1 MYQNEKTENM
11 SSPCFLES
19 PRWVLS
25 TIGRNPKPIEVVSFF
40 YRQRKLIC
48 TVGFE
53 PNLLHQTSLEDL
65 QESYEKCGWRVR
77 SYLCV
82 FVFVC
87 SSLCFCLCVS
97 VFVCLS
103 LCVFLCVLASVI
115 LLLFVSE
122 WHKDTGCDHDGGRSW
137 CWGKNPPIRPQV
149 LEFFCRVSQKSQYI
163 DAGLGDRFF
172 LINEISKPSSREKIK
187 VEKGTAEK
195 PAVFFIDP
203 IGECSLDF
211 CI

>member
-1 MYQNEKTENM
+1 MVILNTGIFFFIYELIAICKSLQKMKKNENLSM
-11 SSPCFLES
+11 PFFLES
-19 PRWVLS
+19 RRCVFE
-25 TIGRNPKPIEVVSFF
+25 TICRNPNSIEAGFF

-65 QESYEKCGWRVR
+65 QESYQKCGWRVR

-82 FVFVC
+82 FVFV
-87 SSLCFCLCVS
+87 CLCVS

-122 WHKDTGCDHDGGRSW
+122 
-137 CWGKNPPIRPQV
+137 
-149 LEFFCRVSQKSQYI
+149 
-163 DAGLGDRFF
+163 
-172 LINEISKPSSREKIK
+172 
-187 VEKGTAEK
+187 
-195 PAVFFIDP
+195 
-203 IGECSLDF
+203 
-211 CI
+211 